1 MIYSINKSEVIS
13 GLIEIK
19 QVIESRLKQLS
30 EDAAGNGSVNRTTI
44 HTDAEKF
51 FEDFLNELYGWQLKS
66 ANAEKQNAPGV
77 DLIYEGEK
85 VVVQVSNKSTKD
97 KVVESLK
104 KTPDEYKE
112 GGFRFILVTMELKHT
127 AYKDRY
133 AEDFNNAKGGLD
145 FDFHKDVIDVSSLI
159 KEVNNSSPE
168 KVWALKKVVDAYF
181 ERAQARKDLG
191 LKKLGSGKARNL
203 FEFNSGSV
211 GFFGRENEME
221 RLRAFVSG
229 YDPFRWYAIAAP
241 GGAGKTRLAYEL
253 QNELEKSGWTCLEI
267 KGKNIWERLGELDG
281 LYPGK
286 TLFVADYVAPHTGEL
301 GAWMKKLSQPEYK
314 RDHPLR
320 LLLLER
326 DTRDENGRVA
336 WFESLLFANR
346 ADIPLC
352 GQESP
357 EALKPLGD
365 GFLLKLIRGFSET
378 AVNAAREEGQQCRP
392 LEDGEERRIREKLD
406 SIDKNLVRPFYAM
419 LLTDA
424 WVRDP
429 EAPRWEQKDLL
440 GYVVRREMDI
450 IKKRIEGAGVSATD
464 QLVKAVCHIWMA
476 ATVLGAGS
484 PVAADKLYEAFK
496 PESDLVKKSA
506 DRNAELLDSI
516 ELAPH
521 ESLLQAAGIFS
532 DGKIIPVLPDILG
545 EFFVLTGVDEPVF
558 RQRLWAAA
566 LDEMPSAVEFFKRL
580 LKDFGLLMKED
591 DDLRKTVFPEDPRLS
606 EMNAKKYKELL
617 KQLSNEPKVKPFREV
632 VVKTISALEKQQIE
646 EFTDTRMIHSI
657 DSSLPNS
664 VN

>member
-30 EDAAGNGSVNRTTI
+30 EDAAANGSVNRTTI

-51 FEDFLNELYGWQLKS
+51 FEDFLNELYGWQLKN

-97 KVVESLK
+97 KVVESLN
-104 KTPDEYKE
+104 KTSDEYKK
-112 GGFRFILVTMELKHT
+112 GGLRFKLVTMQLKHT
-127 AYKDRY
+127 KYKDSY
-133 AEDFNNAKGGLD
+133 AAEFDKAKGGLN
-145 FDFHKDVIDVSSLI
+145 FDCHKDVIDVTSI
-159 KEVNNSSPE
+159 IRDVNDATAE
-168 KVWALKKVVDAYF
+168 KVRALKKVVDDYF

-229 YDPFRWYAIAAP
+229 DDPFRWYAIAAP

-253 QNELEKSGWTCLEI
+253 QNELEKTGWTCLKI
-267 KGKNIWERLGELDG
+267 KGENVWKQLGELDG

-286 TLFVADYVAPHTGEL
+286 TLFIADYVAPHTKEL
-301 GAWMKKLSQPEYK
+301 GEWMKKLSQPGSARE
-314 RDHPLR
+314 PLR

-326 DTRDENGRVA
+326 DTKDEYGRVA
-336 WFESLLFANR
+336 WFESLLSADR

-352 GQESP
+352 GPDSP
-357 EALKPLGD
+357 EMLRPLGD
-365 GFLLKLIRGFSET
+365 EYLLGLIRGFSET
-378 AVNAAREEGQQCRP
+378 AVKAAREEGQECRP

-429 EAPRWEQKDLL
+429 EAPKWEQKDLL
-440 GYVVRREMDI
+440 GYVTNRERDI
-450 IKKRIEGAGVSATD
+450 IKKRIEGAGVHATD
-464 QLVKAVCHIWMA
+464 QLVQAVCHIWMA

-484 PVAADKLYEAFK
+484 PVAADKLYEAFS
-496 PESDLVKKSA
+496 PESDLVKRSA
-506 DRNAELLDSI
+506 ERKAELLDSI

-532 DGKIIPVLPDILG
+532 DGNIIPVLPDILG
-545 EFFVLTGVDEPVF
+545 EFFVLTGVDAPVF

-566 LDEMPSAVEFFKRL
+566 LDEFDSSLEFFKRL
-580 LKDFGLLMKED
+580 LKDFGLLMMKD
-591 DDLRKTVFPEDPRLS
+591 DNLRKIVFPEDLGFSR
-606 EMNAKKYKELL
+606 Y
-617 KQLSNEPKVKPFREV
+617 KQLLEQLLIEPKVKPFREV
-632 VVKTISALEKQQIE
+632 VVKSIRALENQQLE

-664 VN
+664 VK